1 MLLNTMGL
9 EIFDTPLDTA
19 TIYQN
24 WYFFS
29 TQNNLGANAIFTGI
43 VRAENN
49 CDGLS
54 FDIYE
59 PLLNQ
64 WFLTGIKKH
73 FKKAPF

>member
-29 TQNNLGANAIFTGI
+29 TQNNLGANAT
-43 VRAENN
+43 ENIN
-49 CDGLS
+49 
-54 FDIYE
+54 
-59 PLLNQ
+59 
-64 WFLTGIKKH
+64 
-73 FKKAPF
+73 AMV